1 MWLFMDRM
9 MGDWDPNQ
17 TCSVSTFLGCGCRR
31 AGGGGGGGIR
41 PTFLWGSLSI
51 PRLARRD
58 QGEIIASLVSIQMD
72 IPWTSP
78 MDLHA
83 SWPDAVAP
91 RLASLNVMGGKDPPW
106 AAPECLDVSIPESNH
121 SAEETQRH
129 CLHQIPDSIGNE
141 VTPSRRLRA
150 LLLPISLYN
159 DWNRVCHHGG
169 WCQSIHLL
177 SCHEQKDEMPKLL
190 HSGQT
195 TTILWPGKTEFH
207 PFQTESCNKQYHH
220 CRPLIQKQVANYDGG
235 AGISKVWLDF
245 TPWTTGQRKYYLD
258 VSTLIV
264 TMKDKPSITKY
275 TEMFFL
281 GMHCCNGYGEYE

>member
-1 MWLFMDRM
+1 MRILKHS
-9 MGDWDPNQ
+9 Q
-17 TCSVSTFLGCGCRR
+17 TSKERSRRNHSVFGLHPDGHTLNISHGSSCILTRCRSTSAGFSQCNGWKRSTF
-31 AGGGGGGGIR
+31 
-41 PTFLWGSLSI
+41 
-51 PRLARRD
+51 
-58 QGEIIASLVSIQMD
+58 
-72 IPWTSP
+72 
-78 MDLHA
+78 
-83 SWPDAVAP
+83 
-91 RLASLNVMGGKDPPW
+91 
-106 AAPECLDVSIPESNH
+106 
-121 SAEETQRH
+121 
-129 CLHQIPDSIGNE
+129 
-141 VTPSRRLRA
+141 
-150 LLLPISLYN
+150 
-159 DWNRVCHHGG
+159 GG

-245 TPWTTGQRKYYLD
+245 TPWTTGQWKYYLD

-264 TMKDKPSITKY
+264 TMKDKPSIAKY